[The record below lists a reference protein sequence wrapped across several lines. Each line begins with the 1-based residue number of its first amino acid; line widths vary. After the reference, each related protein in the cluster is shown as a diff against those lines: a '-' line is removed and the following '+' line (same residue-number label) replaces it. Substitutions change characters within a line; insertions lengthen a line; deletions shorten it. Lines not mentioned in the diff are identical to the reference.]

1 VIDSFVGPASCGSA
15 VNCLSVSSPVSIS
28 VIEFPSMSGAEH
40 WLDQYAA
47 GYHAW
52 QSAVDDE
59 GRPCFYRPLG
69 LVERGFDLD
78 GYGYEGRAD
87 INATLELDVA
97 TTCTLPQIQKRILL
111 AWTALRLHH
120 VLLLSKA
127 VFRQSFMRPAHPSAP
142 RYFLLQFPEDTKQAK
157 SQAASCLQFLKA
169 SQGDIN
175 LADFFH
181 HAQNVAR
188 VVKPANAMSELFVA
202 PLEHIKHERWRVK
215 FLLVM
220 GVSLPNT

>member
-1 VIDSFVGPASCGSA
+1 MSA
-15 VNCLSVSSPVSIS
+15 T
-28 VIEFPSMSGAEH
+28 EH
-40 WLDQYAA
+40 WLDQYAS

-52 QSAVDDE
+52 QSAVDED

-87 INATLELDVA
+87 INATLELDIAA
-97 TTCTLPQIQKRILL
+97 TCSLEQIQKRILL

-127 VFRQSFMRPAHPSAP
+127 VFRQAFMRPAHSSAP
-142 RYFLLQFPEDTKQAK
+142 RYFLLQFPQDTKQAIL
-157 SQAASCLQFLKA
+157 QAASCLTFLKA
-169 SQGDIN
+169 SQGEVN

-188 VVKPANAMSELFVA
+188 IVKPAKAMAELFVA
-202 PLEHIKHERWRVK
+202 PLEHVNQEKWRLK
-215 FLLVM
+215 MLLVM
-220 GVSLPNT
+220 GVSQADILSVVSMGVK